1 VLFVLLVRHT
11 TACKNTLLLNHSLR
25 LVAIVSN
32 SSQLSRLTPAKVCAN
47 GYLGSSRHPMVRQ
60 LVSKVQDVE
69 LIGALSHEAPKVFD
83 GIGGLNMSVLIRQL
97 PPLALTSSMKLA
109 ASR

>member
-1 VLFVLLVRHT
+1 
-11 TACKNTLLLNHSLR
+11 
-25 LVAIVSN
+25 
-32 SSQLSRLTPAKVCAN
+32 
-47 GYLGSSRHPMVRQ
+47 MVRQ